1 MSIADALAEK
11 FQDWL
16 QENLGQFLVNLSEVI
31 PDKASV
37 DWKMPVIEE
46 FVVVVAVRDMD
57 DNGGSV
63 MSFAS
68 KDAPSHRIRGLLHE
82 ALL

>member
-1 MSIADALAEK
+1 MGLADVLAEK
-11 FQDWL
+11 VQDWL
-16 QENLGQFLVNLSEVI
+16 QENLGEFLQNLSDVLPSTRTE
-31 PDKASV
+31 
-37 DWKMPVIEE
+37 WKMPVIEE

-68 KDAPSHRIRGLLHE
+68 KDTPSHHIRGLLHE